1 MDTDILVKTEFIISV
16 LINIE
21 KISDID
27 FLIFFI
33 SKIQSIFENEY
44 TIDNFNLIVRIFK
57 TILLEIQEKYIQKH
71 FLNLIK
77 FFVKKFFLVYEK
89 DKDYAFVIINFS
101 YEYIIED
108 FNLISNILKNNNENN
123 FFMDFLNYLLKH
135 IFEPLT
141 FSVTSHNKNNPDYK
155 NIFYKNYDKVY
166 KL

>member
-1 MDTDILVKTEFIISV
+1 MQL
-16 LINIE
+16 
-21 KISDID
+21 
-27 FLIFFI
+27 
-33 SKIQSIFENEY
+33 
-44 TIDNFNLIVRIFK
+44 
-57 TILLEIQEKYIQKH
+57 QEKYIQKH

-89 DKDYAFVIINFS
+89 EKDYAYVVANFT

-141 FSVTSHNKNNPDYK
+141 FSSANNHYSKKEPDYK
-155 NIFYKNYDKVY
+155 NIFYVNFHKVN
-166 KL
+166 KI